1 MILRGVEN
9 VIDGT
14 VLTVDRAL
22 YEKGGGEDEDFLHFA
37 SYGDDVFDRI
47 LQLYEAYDLPGC
59 VARLTEAVPDLKAEV
74 VGYAVACI
82 GEDGSKTC
90 RLITSWADLDGLVLD
105 EDGVPTEADL
115 SRIKQQLHDLMRKEF
130 DPTRAVPR
138 LEQENRRAGHCQ
150 ILLDLLVADRLLP
163 PFDVSPAEN
172 FWATVNDLYR
182 LAEQRE
188 ELLVPKLPVPVL
200 QRLKGA
206 TLVEIPTPQVGET
219 TDPVVPIKLVE
230 AGLDAACRVADAMK
244 VKRTNLSIDAV
255 KRRLQREKMRW
266 T

>member
-1 MILRGVEN
+1 
-9 VIDGT
+9 
-14 VLTVDRAL
+14 
-22 YEKGGGEDEDFLHFA
+22 
-37 SYGDDVFDRI
+37 
-47 LQLYEAYDLPGC
+47 
-59 VARLTEAVPDLKAEV
+59 
-74 VGYAVACI
+74 
-82 GEDGSKTC
+82 
-90 RLITSWADLDGLVLD
+90 LVLD

-163 PFDVSPAEN
+163 PFDVSPTEN

-230 AGLDAACRVADAMK
+230 AGLDAACRVANAM
-244 VKRTNLSIDAV
+244 RRARGDLTIDAV
-255 KRRLQREKMRW
+255 KRRLQREINQHLKRIIS
-266 T
+266 

>member
-1 MILRGVEN
+1 
-9 VIDGT
+9 
-14 VLTVDRAL
+14 
-22 YEKGGGEDEDFLHFA
+22 
-37 SYGDDVFDRI
+37 
-47 LQLYEAYDLPGC
+47 
-59 VARLTEAVPDLKAEV
+59 
-74 VGYAVACI
+74 
-82 GEDGSKTC
+82 
-90 RLITSWADLDGLVLD
+90 
-105 EDGVPTEADL
+105 
-115 SRIKQQLHDLMRKEF
+115 
-130 DPTRAVPR
+130 
-138 LEQENRRAGHCQ
+138 
-150 ILLDLLVADRLLP
+150 
-163 PFDVSPAEN
+163 
-172 FWATVNDLYR
+172 LYR